1 MLQGFLFYNKVFFHI
16 SYKSDRWPMKMLKM
30 VLGINDE
37 TENLWLLQTVENC
50 FEHLGQNAKNYV
62 NIVFFQ

>member
-1 MLQGFLFYNKVFFHI
+1 
-16 SYKSDRWPMKMLKM
+16 MKMSKM
-30 VLGINDE
+30 VLGINGK

-50 FEHLGQNAKNYV
+50 FEHLGQNAENYV